1 MPNTDV
7 KLKPFAVPLRTEG
20 RRLLGNKAVSEI
32 YEEASRGL
40 LELVKDGRKTLITI
54 RSIEA
59 YTAGWPPA
67 KIKTYTRKARAPP
80 TD

>member
-32 YEEASRGL
+32 YEEAARGL
-40 LELVKDGRKTLITI
+40 LELVKDGRKTLITM
-54 RSIEA
+54 RSIDR
-59 YTAGWPPA
+59 YTTNWRPA
-67 KIKTYTRKARAPP
+67 KIKTYTRRKK
-80 TD
+80 